1 MGLSF
6 ITFFF
11 LLLPF
16 LLTLIGWIVVQA
28 MKRARNLLRLLPV
41 ALFILLCVLLYVL
54 NFSWGPGLPPWVE
67 SLFQNGWFNGLFL
80 AMFVASVAL
89 VAESGGAMLIS
100 TRSWEKRHHLLLASS
115 ASSGMTVVCIIIG
128 VWLVNLWNVFPLLD
142 SSFPD
147 LPVYLVLGFVMMV
160 VAIVTALVALT
171 RTMVALRAMSAA
183 FPKPQPQAHK
193 QG

>member
-115 ASSGMTVVCIIIG
+115 GMTVVCIIIG